1 MSFMHVMF
9 QCASIQ
15 DISFLEHRPTIS
27 LMLREKD
34 ACREGQGGIEVCR
47 LLYIETE
54 QPYKFSLKIAKFAL
68 NWWSHANDDG
78 TGLALDVKGSIKI
91 VKTKDLPKPMFKR
104 NHIPRSRRIAGH
116 VRASTMGSV
125 CDANSHPFISCD
137 GRSAFMHNGIL
148 QNWQALKTKLVKGG
162 HKFTSETDSEVM
174 LHLAEEVGPTSLM
187 QKLKDEGVTG
197 YANWVWM
204 TPEKT
209 FAYSDGALVLVRNDM
224 NMQVA
229 VFSDVEWAEK
239 KFFKKPKNVPAG
251 TLITIE
257 NGKFTSKND
266 GPSIRAPLSQYLTN
280 PGMPIAGYVG
290 GPYDASLNAAWERTQ
305 AALLVQYQCSHGVS
319 YLKCNLNH
327 STAKPTKPE
336 REQSWVESM
345 TDVEWEKYLDS
356 QDDECLTESAPPK
369 TEESAWIGP
378 GDLFCK
384 RCNVVYSEETAS
396 GRCSI
401 CYGDLLNVSAL

>member
-1 MSFMHVMF
+1 MINM
-9 QCASIQ
+9 
-15 DISFLEHRPTIS
+15 
-27 LMLREKD
+27 
-34 ACREGQGGIEVCR
+34 CR

-91 VKTKDLPKPMFKR
+91 IKTKDLPKPMFKR

-116 VRASTMGSV
+116 VRASTAGGV
-125 CDANSHPFISCD
+125 CDKNSHPFVSCD

-148 QNWQALKTKLVKGG
+148 QNWGVLKAKLRASG
-162 HKFTSETDSEVM
+162 HKFTSETDSEVL
-174 LHLAEEVGPTSLM
+174 LHLAEEVGPMDLM

-197 YANWVWM
+197 YANWIWM

-229 VFSDVEWAEK
+229 VFSDVDWAEK
-239 KFFKKPKNVPAG
+239 KFFKKPRKVPAG
-251 TLITIE
+251 TLITIQD
-257 NGKFTSKND
+257 GKYTSKGD
-266 GPSIRAPLSQYLTN
+266 GPSIRAPLIQYLTR
-280 PGMPIAGYVG
+280 PGELPIAGYVG
-290 GPYDASLNAAWERTQ
+290 GPWPYEFSAHENMGVDGA
-305 AALLVQYQCSHGVS
+305 YQCRHGAS
-319 YLKCNLNH
+319 YLTCNLSH
-327 STAKPTKPE
+327 SITKPVKATLP
-336 REQSWVESM
+336 EQE
-345 TDVEWEKYLDS
+345 
-356 QDDECLTESAPPK
+356 QQ
-369 TEESAWIGP
+369 WIGP

-384 RCNVVYSEETAS
+384 RCNVVYDAETAS

-401 CYGDLLNVSAL
+401 CYGVLLNVGAL